1 MPLYV
6 KLPSAAGDALHRAA
20 QARGVP
26 KKELVAELVTRYI
39 DVDAPRAAA
48 IKRVEPVGERGPM
61 MGVYS
66 FQATTPPDLPEVLN
80 AAQAGELLQI
90 SEHTVIEL
98 AEAGRLPGKKLGPV
112 WRFSR
117 TGLVAWLETPDTQHK
132 EHRK

>member
-1 MPLYV
+1 
-6 KLPSAAGDALHRAA
+6 
-20 QARGVP
+20 
-26 KKELVAELVTRYI
+26 
-39 DVDAPRAAA
+39 
-48 IKRVEPVGERGPM
+48 

-66 FQATTPPDLPEVLN
+66 FQATPPTNPPEVLN

-117 TGLVAWLETPDTQHK
+117 NGLVAWLETPEHK
-132 EHRK
+132 K